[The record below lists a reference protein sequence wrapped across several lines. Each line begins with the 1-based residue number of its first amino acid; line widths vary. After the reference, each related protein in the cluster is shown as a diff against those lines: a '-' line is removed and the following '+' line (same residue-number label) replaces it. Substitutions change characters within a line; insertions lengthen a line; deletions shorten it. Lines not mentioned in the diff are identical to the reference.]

1 MAEVNANIPLS
12 TIAPPIMQ
20 PGQQLQLMEVARQMK
35 LRNDVQNLMRT
46 PGALD
51 EQGLPKTQTLIAL
64 RQIDQAMGDQATMHR
79 ATVLAEQDLA
89 RKRAIDA
96 QRDLEKARTEDIA
109 DNIMAPSLNKYYS
122 TPGDET
128 ARSQAYKDSIINTY
142 NEWKKTGKANQYQMA
157 EPKFL
162 DALLAHSPDDVAS
175 ILIAKGKGAAVE
187 GAQARRAATT
197 RVGAGPGGVSG
208 AVAEASP
215 NATGQATPA
224 QPEPSLEE
232 TLQTDT
238 KSGAQYRGLPDRGM
252 QGVPLA
258 EVGKTPQQDQ
268 ATGQEGPTLKDPNV
282 LTTTGGEP
290 VLEVNVEGNRLAQ
303 GWLDRARD
311 LEKQAEAVDAD
322 PSLGKPGREQSKEL
336 RKEANDLRTRA
347 LTAMK
352 EDRLEQKTDKQ
363 QSLTPMMK
371 EAAAVYGEGTPKYKK
386 AIEDHIKKMDTLP
399 QWLAQAPSPMTAD
412 QAKLTGEDFL
422 ATLSPGEQA
431 TVKGVA
437 NLTIDPNSISTRNN
451 QRQAILEKVTKYKP
465 DYNQQ
470 DFKESQNAAVRFGS
484 GPQGNA
490 VRSFNVALE
499 HLETLKDAAAAM
511 GSGDVQRIN
520 QIRNAWR
527 RETGSDLPT
536 NFEAVKQI
544 ISAEVVKAIV
554 GGGTAGALADREE
567 AARQMIAQS
576 SPTQILGVINRLQSL
591 FGGQIH
597 GLEQQYKAATKRG
610 DFRER
615 YLTPIGQKSAAAAD
629 ADIGKTPDMR
639 GVGGKSRTQS
649 KEREFSGEQQPIP
662 QFSKEEID
670 AEMKRRGLQ

>member
-1 MAEVNANIPLS
+1 MAEVNAGIPLS

-64 RQIDQAMGDQATMHR
+64 RQIDQGMGDQATMHR
-79 ATVLAEQDLA
+79 AQVLAEQDLA

-96 QRDLEKARTEDIA
+96 QRDLDKQRTDDIA

-128 ARSQAYKDSIINTY
+128 ARSQAYKDSIISTY
-142 NEWKKTGKANQYQMA
+142 NEWKKTGKASQYQMD
-157 EPKFL
+157 EPRFL

-175 ILIAKGKGAAVE
+175 TLIAKGKKDVVE
-187 GAQARRAATT
+187 GAQGRRTAMTRAGRQDQGNVVQGGEPPAQPITMAGQGQGEAVDAT
-197 RVGAGPGGVSG
+197 SG
-208 AVAEASP
+208 AVVR
-215 NATGQATPA
+215 
-224 QPEPSLEE
+224 QPTADQLPE
-232 TLQTDT
+232 
-238 KSGAQYRGLPDRGM
+238 GA
-252 QGVPLA
+252 PLA
-258 EVGKTPQQDQ
+258 EVGRTPQQDV
-268 ATGQEGPTLKDPNV
+268 ATPEQGPSLQDPNV
-282 LTTTGGEP
+282 LKTTGGEP

-311 LEKQAEAVDAD
+311 LEKDAEAIDAD
-322 PSLGKPGREQSKEL
+322 TSLGGPGRAQSKEL
-336 RKEANDLRTRA
+336 RKEANDLRARA

-363 QSLTPMMK
+363 QSMTTAMK
-371 EAAAVYGEGTPKYKK
+371 EAAAVYGEGTPKYKQVI
-386 AIEDHIKKMDTLP
+386 ADHLKKMDNINIP
-399 QWLAQAPSPMTAD
+399 QWLAQAVPAMTAA
-412 QAKLTGEDFL
+412 QAKLTGQEFL
-422 ATLSPGEQA
+422 DTLSPGEQSI
-431 TVKGVA
+431 VKGIA
-437 NLTIDPNSISTRNN
+437 DLTIDPNSISTRNN
-451 QRQAILEKVTKYKP
+451 QRQEILAKVTKYKP

-490 VRSFNVALE
+490 VRAFNVALE
-499 HLETLKDAAAAM
+499 HLETLRRAAVAM
-511 GSGDVQRIN
+511 GNGDVQEIN
-520 QIRNAWR
+520 KWRNEYR
-527 RETGSDLPT
+527 KQTGSDLPT

-554 GGGTAGALADREE
+554 GGGSAGALADREE
-567 AARQMIAQS
+567 AARTMIAKS
-576 SPTQILGVINRLQSL
+576 SPAQIGGVVEQLQHL

-597 GLEQQYKAATKRG
+597 GLEQQYKSATKRG

-615 YLTPIGQKSAAAAD
+615 YLTPIGSRAAAAAD

-639 GVGGKSRTQS
+639 NKGGMKLQ
-649 KEREFSGEQQPIP
+649 P
-662 QFSKEEID
+662 QFSREEIE